1 MVVAADGL
9 CRSRSPT
16 AWTSRKPSS
25 SPPSLWG
32 GQPDPGVAPAASTA
46 GWSIRRWSRWTGG
59 LLVVMAISHGSCL
72 TALAGSGCDV
82 GVAYEMPV
90 LVTRAGDVLTPASG
104 PSSKPPCDP
113 P

>member
-1 MVVAADGL
+1 
-9 CRSRSPT
+9 
-16 AWTSRKPSS
+16 
-25 SPPSLWG
+25 
-32 GQPDPGVAPAASTA
+32 
-46 GWSIRRWSRWTGG
+46 
-59 LLVVMAISHGSCL
+59 VVMAISHGSCL